1 MQEGVKKRLR
11 KQVKNKPSI
20 IKDKP
25 KGKNMNPFINQVASK
40 ETIELM
46 GRFFEAANRAVER
59 ANYKPEILEAF
70 DLIQA
75 ISCYRYFPTV
85 DECVRA
91 FPSLTDDKHKVQYI
105 WDQFDKLEERELSDI
120 YIKSLAKLELSEIP
134 AQKVDARASTF

>member
-1 MQEGVKKRLR
+1 
-11 KQVKNKPSI
+11 
-20 IKDKP
+20 
-25 KGKNMNPFINQVASK
+25 MNPYINQVASK

-46 GRFFEAANRAVER
+46 ARFFDAANKAVER

-85 DECVRA
+85 DECVQA

-105 WDQFDKLEERELSDI
+105 WDQFDKLEDRELSDI
-120 YIKSLAKLELSEIP
+120 YINSLAKLELSECS
-134 AQKVDARASTF
+134 A